1 MAHGR
6 SLVEREITAALRRKH
21 GPKLVKEMPPTTR
34 RHGGY
39 TMVEE
44 AAKAEATRYRQVQRK
59 LRVGRPGRPS
69 NAPAPTFSWESVV
82 ARSQKK
88 RKAAAA

>member
-6 SLVEREITAALRRKH
+6 SLVEREITANLRRKH
-21 GPKLVKEMPPTTR
+21 GPKIVTSMPASSR
-34 RHGGY
+34 RRGGY

-44 AAKAEATRYRQVQRK
+44 ETKAQATRYRQVQRK
-59 LRVGRPGRPS
+59 LKVGRPGRPS
-69 NAPAPTFSWESVV
+69 NAPTPTFSWESVV

-88 RKAAAA
+88 RKVAA